1 MPYQNNSITIV
12 TGDYPYQKQMKYVF
26 VQQLVHAL
34 IDLGIKVT
42 VVAQQSVVHAIIHRE
57 QLMQTHYKART
68 ESGIE
73 YDVYRPY
80 ALSFGNNSFL
90 KKITTSFNKRAIT
103 SLLKR
108 INSDILYCHFWSSAL
123 LVYDFALN
131 KKKPLFVA
139 CGEGDNALENMVAEI
154 PKKKLDRLVKAV
166 TGMISVSSEN
176 KRKCLDYGLITENKV
191 SVFPNCVNTD
201 IFHQMDVA
209 AFKQKLEIKEKNF
222 VIVSVGV
229 FTHRKG
235 LDRVAKAI
243 TKLNDPN
250 IKVIFVG
257 KSFPGY
263 PYDFDCPGILHK
275 GPLNHDELPKYM
287 NCADVFVLPTQK
299 EGCCNAIVEALAV
312 GLPVISSDGPFND
325 DILDIKNSVRINP
338 DDIDEIAAAIKQ
350 LKDDK
355 VRCQCMS
362 EYSLSRHEEYSIKGR
377 AKKILEFIERLT
389 NN

>member
-1 MPYQNNSITIV
+1 
-12 TGDYPYQKQMKYVF
+12 
-26 VQQLVHAL
+26 
-34 IDLGIKVT
+34 
-42 VVAQQSVVHAIIHRE
+42 
-57 QLMQTHYKART
+57 
-68 ESGIE
+68 
-73 YDVYRPY
+73 
-80 ALSFGNNSFL
+80 
-90 KKITTSFNKRAIT
+90 
-103 SLLKR
+103 
-108 INSDILYCHFWSSAL
+108 

-176 KRKCLDYGLITENKV
+176 KRKCLDYGLITEDKV
-191 SVFPNCVNTD
+191 DVFPNCVNTE

-209 AFKQKLEIKEKNF
+209 AFKQKLEIKEKDF

-257 KSFPGY
+257 KAFPGY

-299 EGCCNAIVEALAV
+299 EGCCNAIVEALAM

-325 DILDIKNSVRINP
+325 DILDVKNSIRIDSN
-338 DDIDEIAAAIKQ
+338 DIDAIAAAIKK

-355 VRCQCMS
+355 VLRQDMS